1 MFFRKKL
8 NRVLHVKEAEERFEK
23 DIEKTPLEKKDRLAM
38 VLAALIVFVPAVLL
52 VVLVFAL
59 EAAVR
64 RVPGAFCVLL

>member
-23 DIEKTPLEKKDRLAM
+23 DIEETPLEKKDRLAM

-59 EAAVR
+59 
-64 RVPGAFCVLL
+64 VLYFFFFRFL